1 MLFLQ
6 SESQSSDMAKI
17 FLKILQATT
26 LTFMAVGCGNRG
38 FNPPSDDDMLRNFH
52 AHEYAFDEIAK
63 ILSNCP
69 YGDTYPPF
77 YPIENVEDSLC
88 IASLG
93 PEKCAHLDSLLAAV
107 GSERVYFRSRH
118 SLWQVEHRDFHSIPP
133 VEELPD
139 TVVAKVTVTYYAD
152 GWSIGP
158 SVSKEYVYNQK
169 NDSTGI
175 WDIELNGLI
184 EMLNND
190 PEVPGGMASKHIKG
204 NWYIEL
210 WYDK

>member
-1 MLFLQ
+1 MV
-6 SESQSSDMAKI
+6 
-17 FLKILQATT
+17 
-26 LTFMAVGCGNRG
+26 VGCRNRG
-38 FNPPSDDDMLRNFH
+38 FNPPSDEDMIRNFH
-52 AHEYAFDEIAK
+52 AHECAFGEIAE

-77 YPIENVEDSLC
+77 YPIESSEDSLC

-107 GSERVYFRSRH
+107 GSDRVYFRSRH
-118 SLWQVEHRDFHSIPP
+118 SLWQIEHSDFHSIPP
-133 VEELPD
+133 IEELPD
-139 TVVAKVTVTYYAD
+139 TIVAGVTIIYYAD

-158 SVSKEYVYNQK
+158 SVYKEYVYSQK
-169 NDSTGI
+169 NDSTCT
-175 WDIELNGLI
+175 DMELNGLI
-184 EMLNND
+184 EIFND
-190 PEVPGGMASKHIKG
+190 NPKVPDGMASKHIKG